1 VQHVRQTEDE
11 FIELRLDVRE
21 FLVET
26 RHPLAEFVARGQQ
39 RSNVLP
45 LGLGFPYVF
54 RVRIAGSTHF
64 VRGNLGGLAAVLE
77 RLETL
82 DVELEATAREVCGD
96 GGRIR
101 TKQAGVEHGGQPE
114 GSGKREL

>member
-1 VQHVRQTEDE
+1 MFGRPSTSSSNSAWTSASSLSRPAIRV
-11 FIELRLDVRE
+11 
-21 FLVET
+21 
-26 RHPLAEFVARGQQ
+26 AEFFARGQQ
-39 RSNVLP
+39 RGNVLP
-45 LGLGFPYVF
+45 LGLGFPDVL

-64 VRGNLGGLAAVLE
+64 IRGNLGGLAAVLE

-82 DVELEATAREVCGD
+82 DVELEAATREVRGD
-96 GGRIR
+96 SGRIG